1 MIRPNITFL
10 DLPIGRGHPFYLEGI
25 LEVFNRSGKI
35 GLVRSLENVFDL
47 TPFYSRIGWSIVE
60 SLYHH
65 GSSPG
70 QLGSLYNRLRQR
82 NDFNRRSLM
91 MSYLGSGLRSRY
103 SKVQGPV
110 IVSHPMLVGILKGSC
125 HLIYQHGELVAP
137 DEALVTG
144 ANLVIVPTQEVA
156 VRFQSVGY
164 SPEQILVSGAC
175 IEPSLVRQ
183 AADAYQTRIARYASN
198 EPLTGAF
205 FSSGAEPSDHIEKLV
220 AAAKAALSVDH
231 RVLIFAKQG
240 GRLAKEIDAALLPLD
255 LPYRTVDATS
265 EIPSQLEGATLLLFD
280 NRRQETVLTSRLF
293 PQFDYFV
300 APAHER
306 SNWAFGLGLPLFM
319 LEPPKG
325 SFAPLNRQLLLDQK
339 VAASLSSLN
348 HAASLGARV
357 DSFRNKG
364 SLREMAE
371 AGYHF
376 RDISGF
382 ETIATYLSEKYG
394 FTID

>member
-1 MIRPNITFL
+1 VIRSTLTFL
-10 DLPIGRGHPFYLEGI
+10 NLPIGRGHPYYLEGI

-47 TPFYSRIGWSIVE
+47 TPFYSRIGWSMVE
-60 SLYHH
+60 RLYRH

-70 QLGSLYNRLRQR
+70 QLGSLYNRLRQK
-82 NDFNRRSLM
+82 NDFNRRSLT
-91 MSYLGSGLRSRY
+91 MSFFGSGLRSRF

-110 IVSHPMLVGILKGSC
+110 LVSHPMLVGILKGSC

-137 DEALVTG
+137 DESLVTG
-144 ANLVIVPTQEVA
+144 ANLVIVPTQDVA
-156 VRFQSVGY
+156 SRFKAVGY
-164 SPEQILVSGAC
+164 SAEQILVSGAC

-183 AADAYQTRIARYASN
+183 AADAYQSRVLRYSGS

-205 FSSGAEPSDHIEKLV
+205 FSSGAEPSDHVERLV
-220 AAAKAALSVDH
+220 AAVKAALSVDH

-240 GRLAKEIDAALLPLD
+240 GRLAKAVNAALQPLD

-265 EIPSQLEGATLLLFD
+265 EIPSHLEGATLLLFD

-293 PQFDYFV
+293 PHFDYFV

-306 SNWAFGLGLPLFM
+306 SNWAIGLGLPLFM
-319 LEPPKG
+319 LEPSKG
-325 SFAPLNRQLLLDQK
+325 SFAPLNRQLLLDQR
-339 VAASLSSLN
+339 VATSLSSLN

-364 SLREMAE
+364 TLREMAE
-371 AGYHF
+371 SGYRF

-394 FTID
+394 FAID